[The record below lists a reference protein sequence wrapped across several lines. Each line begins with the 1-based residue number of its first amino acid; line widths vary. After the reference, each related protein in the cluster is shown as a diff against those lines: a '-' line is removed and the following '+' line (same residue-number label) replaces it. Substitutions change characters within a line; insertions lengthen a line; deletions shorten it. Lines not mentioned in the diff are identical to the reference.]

1 MRYFNKILFLLMAMV
16 VMGSALAQS
25 THDLRF
31 NEMMIKNVDNYQ
43 DEYGRC
49 VPWVEVF
56 NPAYNTVNLA
66 GCYITDD
73 TTGLSNTRKRGGE
86 IPSHWYRISKSDINT
101 AMPQRSFVIFFL
113 DGEPLYGTF
122 HVNFDARTSKT
133 NYLALITSD
142 GKELIDIM
150 HYPASLRDT
159 ALVFGYENDGITE
172 NAHILDHFTP
182 GSSNEVTIKASKEEK
197 LKKEDPYGIG
207 LSIIAMSVVFSCLI
221 LIYLMLKVFGAMSR
235 RAARKEAEKSGK
247 IASVASTVDGKK
259 DDDIVLQTGEEIAAI
274 TAALH
279 LHFNSMHDEESEVIT
294 IHMPSAHYSPWAQ
307 KELVMKKAPRIN
319 K

>member
-1 MRYFNKILFLLMAMV
+1 MRYFNKILFLLMSVAL
-16 VMGSALAQS
+16 MGNVLAQS
-25 THDLRF
+25 TRDLRF
-31 NEMMIKNVDNYQ
+31 NEMMINNVDNYQ

-73 TTGLSNTRKRGGE
+73 TTGLSATGKRGGQ
-86 IPSHWYRISKSDINT
+86 IPTHWYRISKTDIHT
-101 AMPQRSFVIFFL
+101 SIPQRSFVIFFL

-122 HVNFDARTSKT
+122 HVKLDARTSKT

-159 ALVFGYENDGITE
+159 AIVFGYEKDGITE
-172 NAHILDHFTP
+172 NAHFLDHFTP
-182 GSSNEVTIKASKEEK
+182 GSSNEVNVKSSKEEK
-197 LKKEDPYGIG
+197 LKREDPYGIG
-207 LSIIAMSVVFSCLI
+207 LAIIAMSAVFSCLI
-221 LIYLMLKVFGAMSR
+221 LIYLMLKVFGAVSR
-235 RAARKEAEKSGK
+235 RSAIKEAEKSGN
-247 IASVASTVDGKK
+247 IPAAAANIDGKK
-259 DDDIVLQTGEEIAAI
+259 EEVVLQTGEEIAAI
-274 TAALH
+274 SAALH
-279 LHFNSMHDEESEVIT
+279 LHFNSMHDEESEIIT

-307 KELVMKKAPRIN
+307 KGLVMKKAPRIN

>member
-1 MRYFNKILFLLMAMV
+1 MRYFNKILFLLMAV
-16 VMGSALAQS
+16 VIMGNAFAQS

-31 NEMMIKNVDNYQ
+31 NEMMIKNVDNFQ

-56 NPAYNTVNLA
+56 NPAYNVVNLA

-73 TTGLSNTRKRGGE
+73 TTGLSLMGKRGSE
-86 IPSHWYRISKSDINT
+86 IPAHWYRISKTDGNT
-101 AMPQRSFVIFFL
+101 AMPQRSFVIFYL

-122 HVNFDARTSKT
+122 HVNIDARTSKT

-142 GKELIDIM
+142 GKELIDII

-159 ALVFGYENDGITE
+159 AVVFGYEMDGITE

-182 GSSNEVTIKASKEEK
+182 GSSNEVTVKASKEEK
-197 LKKEDPYGIG
+197 LKREDPYGIG
-207 LSIIAMSVVFSCLI
+207 LAIIAMTVVFSCLV
-221 LIYLMLKVFGAMSR
+221 LIYLMLKVFGAVSR

-247 IASVASTVDGKK
+247 TAAVASTPDGKEE
-259 DDDIVLQTGEEIAAI
+259 IVLQTGEEIAAI

-307 KELVMKKAPRIN
+307 KELVMKRTPRIN